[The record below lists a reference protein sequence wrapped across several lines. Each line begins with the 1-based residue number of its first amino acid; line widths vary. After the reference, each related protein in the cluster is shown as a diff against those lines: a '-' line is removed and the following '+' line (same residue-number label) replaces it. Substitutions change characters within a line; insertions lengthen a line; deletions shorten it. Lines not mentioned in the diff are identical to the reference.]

1 MQMKMELEQAD
12 LTVQTHHPT
21 ASLCDEMPNLEI
33 LEKGA
38 NNDFYYSIFI
48 NFTSICENHGIYS

>member
-21 ASLCDEMPNLEI
+21 ASLCDEMPSLEI

-38 NNDFYYSIFI
+38 NNHFYL
-48 NFTSICENHGIYS
+48 NFKF